1 MNPHK
6 SIFIITLTLLSNN
19 SFSLDK
25 YILKKEKTPIDY
37 AENFIPELNLKNKII
52 KKAPRLIKEEVN
64 RYIDSI
70 FLLSKEYNLDP
81 VFLTSLIWVESTF
94 NNNARS
100 PVGASGL
107 MQIMPKTK
115 KYLFKKINKEYYHR
129 ISFQLRLNKKLSFN
143 DAENLILG
151 SYYLSLLNKKFKNI
165 IHSTTAYNM
174 GPGWVN
180 KKIRKKYPIGSKNNY
195 LKKIKNKYRM
205 FSLK

>member
-1 MNPHK
+1 MK
-6 SIFIITLTLLSNN
+6 YKKRIFFITLTLLSNN
-19 SFSLDK
+19 IFALDK
-25 YILKKEKTPIDY
+25 YILKKENNPIDY
-37 AENFIPELNLKNKII
+37 AENFIPELNLRNKII
-52 KKAPRLIKEEVN
+52 KKAPKLIKEEVN
-64 RYIDSI
+64 KYIDSI

-94 NNNARS
+94 NNNAIS
-100 PVGASGL
+100 PVGANGL

-115 KYLFKKINKEYYHR
+115 KYLFKKINKEDYHR
-129 ISFQLRLNKKLSFN
+129 ISFQLRLNKKISFN

-180 KKIRKKYPIGSKNNY
+180 RKIRKNYSIGSKNNY
-195 LKKIKNKYRM
+195 INKIKNKYQM